1 MRVERHAILTALAF
15 LDLTARASSE
25 QILVASLVDDI
36 VYADLIPSGSCHS
49 GCTREEHAVAHIE
62 GTPSHESCELQT
74 VTPFDPS
81 VPEPGLLRASIYCE
95 DSTGALI
102 EEGTGP
108 CIYDICVDFSWT
120 DNEEGEGGQLTYDVL
135 IIRES
140 KPRGAHTVYID
151 LSVSIDP
158 SATYGD
164 VDSCMLEGTCTTKNC
179 TEPTPYD
186 AVVSNNACVPPFAS
200 CFFYQYGC
208 NATSQGPTLLCSLS

>member
-1 MRVERHAILTALAF
+1 MRVERHPILTALGLLCLAP
-15 LDLTARASSE
+15 RASSE

-62 GTPSHESCELQT
+62 YTPEHRSCELQT

-81 VPEPGLLRASIYCE
+81 VPEPGLLRASVYCE

-102 EEGTGP
+102 EEGTAP
-108 CIYDICVDFSWT
+108 CIFDICVDFAWT
-120 DNEEGEGGQLTYDVL
+120 DSDEGEGGQLTYDVL

-140 KPRGAHTVYID
+140 RPRSAHTVYVD

-158 SATYGD
+158 SASYGD
-164 VDSCMLEGTCTTKNC
+164 VDSCAHEGICATKNC
-179 TEPTPYD
+179 TEPNPYG
-186 AVVSNNACVPPFAS
+186 AVVSNNACVRTLASYDQVRPPLRH
-200 CFFYQYGC
+200 
-208 NATSQGPTLLCSLS
+208 PRVLL